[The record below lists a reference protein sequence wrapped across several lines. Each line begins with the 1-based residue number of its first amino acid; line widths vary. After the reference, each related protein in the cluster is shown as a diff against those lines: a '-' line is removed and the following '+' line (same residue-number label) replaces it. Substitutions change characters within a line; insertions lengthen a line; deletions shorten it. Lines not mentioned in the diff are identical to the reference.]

1 MCSTLHCRFPGQPG
15 LQRPLFVSLEAS
27 SVKTSGSEYYWWGQ
41 ALGDLASGPHDTPP
55 FLSEMVREPHGPCLE
70 SLFQRLRNDN
80 VGGALL
86 PRDPGPLGKKNREL
100 DERERER
107 KFRDE
112 SQYRPEQAGRWWN
125 LLGNSDGV
133 V

>member
-1 MCSTLHCRFPGQPG
+1 MIMLVVPC
-15 LQRPLFVSLEAS
+15 SLETLAP
-27 SVKTSGSEYYWWGQ
+27 WG
-41 ALGDLASGPHDTPP
+41 
-55 FLSEMVREPHGPCLE
+55 RRIE
-70 SLFQRLRNDN
+70 SLMR
-80 VGGALL
+80 
-86 PRDPGPLGKKNREL
+86 
-100 DERERER
+100 ERERER

>member
-1 MCSTLHCRFPGQPG
+1 M
-15 LQRPLFVSLEAS
+15 
-27 SVKTSGSEYYWWGQ
+27 KTSGSEYYWWGQ
-41 ALGDLASGPHDTPP
+41 ALGDLASSPHDTPP